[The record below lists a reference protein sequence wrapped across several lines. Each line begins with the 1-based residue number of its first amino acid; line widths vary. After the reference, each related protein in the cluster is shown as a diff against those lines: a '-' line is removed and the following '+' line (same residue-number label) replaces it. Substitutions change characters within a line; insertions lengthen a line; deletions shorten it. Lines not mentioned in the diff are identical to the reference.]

1 MANLVSR
8 IQSIIHKTCH
18 ARKCGMS
25 GCSVGLKNAPQPFFL
40 IQMDCDKL
48 PIGQNETRC
57 DYIFIGGSDRVWL
70 VPMELKKGGLG
81 ARAVIEQLQAG
92 AKFAEKIIPRNEQV
106 SFLPIAVFGGKV
118 HRIELRKLQQSTNQ
132 IRFRNQRSNIK
143 LLRCGSPLA
152 EAINKASKSK

>member
-8 IQSIIHKTCH
+8 IQSTIHKTCH
-18 ARKCGMS
+18 ARKCEMS

-70 VPMELKKGGLG
+70 VPMELKKGDLG
-81 ARAVIEQLQAG
+81 TSEVMKQLQAG
-92 AKFAEKIIPRNEQV
+92 ARFAENIIPRNEQV
-106 SFLPIAVFGGKV
+106 SFFPIAVFGGKA
-118 HRIELRKLQQSTNQ
+118 HPIELRKLRQSANR
-132 IRFRNQRSNIK
+132 IRFRGQRFNIQ
-143 LLRCGSPLA
+143 LLKCGSPLA